1 MFKEG
6 KEILEAL
13 GSALNRNNKKL
24 FILQKNLRAFFKSVV
39 QFEFVN
45 RRQLSSLSFTCSAI
59 T

>member
-13 GSALNRNNKKL
+13 GSVLNRNKKKL
-24 FILQKNLRAFFKSVV
+24 FMLQKNLRAFFKSVV
-39 QFEFVN
+39 QFELVT
-45 RRQLSSLSFTCSAI
+45 RRQLSSLSFTCSGI